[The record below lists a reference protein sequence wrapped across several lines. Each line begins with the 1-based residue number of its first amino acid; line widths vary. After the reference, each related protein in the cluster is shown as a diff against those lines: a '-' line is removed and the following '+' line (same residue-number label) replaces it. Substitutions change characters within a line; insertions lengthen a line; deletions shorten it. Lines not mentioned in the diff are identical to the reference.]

1 MDSSASPTQ
10 PGSRSRRSYP
20 SLNQVSLAPLTPHY
34 PIDGDNDTDRHSQ
47 DYFSPQ
53 NEALDTPTRTSYLS
67 SFSVPGT
74 PGVLSHAPSRSAS
87 RVRHHTRSKSSTPIH
102 LSDTNIQEQNANHP
116 LHHHSRSSGSAT
128 ASVTSR
134 ARRPAAHRHQSSDTR
149 DPEWMLR
156 AGVALASSA
165 REEKG
170 QSWLVK
176 RESSTSLVS
185 EGGKFEVDAISQALR
200 TGMSRRSKSGRSTP
214 AAAASLSRAVSRRN
228 SRHDLAMTGLEM
240 TMPSPSSKRS
250 SGQAFSAPRTPS
262 HAMNDEGRS
271 SISLLPDFIDEQV
284 RAEMRD
290 TIQQQVARDCG
301 SALSDDSWDS
311 ENDEEEEEEIDELE
325 LQRLTRERG
334 FGLGGWV
341 DRMVEWTLFGVDD
354 WPLSSTADPITNPPR
369 ATAVELD
376 EDDHPAAGL
385 SDNDDE
391 VKSLASDTISE
402 IIPTERAGNRGGWED
417 AGWLFRAIKQALIS
431 A

>member
-1 MDSSASPTQ
+1 
-10 PGSRSRRSYP
+10 
-20 SLNQVSLAPLTPHY
+20 
-34 PIDGDNDTDRHSQ
+34 
-47 DYFSPQ
+47 
-53 NEALDTPTRTSYLS
+53 
-67 SFSVPGT
+67 
-74 PGVLSHAPSRSAS
+74 
-87 RVRHHTRSKSSTPIH
+87 
-102 LSDTNIQEQNANHP
+102 
-116 LHHHSRSSGSAT
+116 
-128 ASVTSR
+128 
-134 ARRPAAHRHQSSDTR
+134 
-149 DPEWMLR
+149 MLR

-262 HAMNDEGRS
+262 HTMNDEGRS

-301 SALSDDSWDS
+301 SPLSDDSWDS

-354 WPLSSTADPITNPPR
+354 WPLSSTTDPITNPPP

-376 EDDHPAAGL
+376 EDDDPAAGL

>member
-34 PIDGDNDTDRHSQ
+34 PIDGDNDTDQHPQ
-47 DYFSPQ
+47 DYFSPR

-102 LSDTNIQEQNANHP
+102 LSDTNIQERVANQP
-116 LHHHSRSSGSAT
+116 LHHHSRSTGSGS

-134 ARRPAAHRHQSSDTR
+134 TKRPAAHRHQSSDMR

-185 EGGKFEVDAISQALR
+185 ESGKYEADAISQALR
-200 TGMSRRSKSGRSTP
+200 KGMARSARSGRSTP
-214 AAAASLSRAVSRRN
+214 AAASSRSRAVSRRN
-228 SRHDLAMTGLEM
+228 SRPDLAMTGLEM
-240 TMPSPSSKRS
+240 TMPSPPSKRS

-262 HAMNDEGRS
+262 HTTNNEGRS
-271 SISLLPDFIDEQV
+271 SISLPDFIDEQV

-290 TIQQQVARDCG
+290 TIQQQAARDYD
-301 SALSDDSWDS
+301 STLSYDSWDS
-311 ENDEEEEEEIDELE
+311 ENDEEEEEIDERE

-334 FGLGGWV
+334 FGLGSWI

-354 WPLSSTADPITNPPR
+354 WPLSSTTDPITNPPP
-369 ATAVELD
+369 ATAAELN
-376 EDDHPAAGL
+376 ENDHTAAES

-402 IIPTERAGNRGGWED
+402 IVPTERAGNRGGWED
-417 AGWLFRAIKQALIS
+417 AGWLFRAIKQALVS